1 VVPKLVR
8 VAGAFAGCATVKRM
22 RKFDPRR
29 RYPVRYPVRL
39 FWLIFVPNAAVLM
52 VAGTALAIFPV
63 TAVSEEREVVVGG
76 ALLLMLLFNSVLIR
90 SVLTPLEELSRLMEQ
105 IDPRRPGTRIK
116 IAGRSV
122 EFARVTSTFNAM
134 LSRIELERAES
145 DLRKLVAQEE
155 ERRRL
160 AMELHDEV
168 GQSLTA
174 LMLDS
179 ARAADQAPPGL
190 AAELREIQESTRQL
204 SDRVRDIIRGLRPE
218 ALDDL
223 GLRSALLALSADFAR
238 RSGLKVIRRI
248 SRELPALAPEVEL
261 AVYRVAQEGLTNVA
275 RHAEASRVEISL
287 SSGAEL
293 ELIVRDNGRGTRGGS
308 AGSGIEG
315 MHERARLVGG
325 RLEINGDEGCTVKLT
340 VPLQEGAR

>member
-1 VVPKLVR
+1 ML
-8 VAGAFAGCATVKRM
+8 
-22 RKFDPRR
+22 KFDPRR
-29 RYPVRYPVRL
+29 RYPVRL
-39 FWLIFVPNAAVLM
+39 FWLILVPNAAVLI

-63 TAVSEEREVVVGG
+63 TTLSPTREVVVGV
-76 ALLLMLLFNSVLIR
+76 ALILMLLFNTVLIR
-90 SVLTPLEELSRLMEQ
+90 GALTPLEELSRLMEQ

-116 IAGRSV
+116 IVGRSV

-134 LSRIELERAES
+134 LSRLELERAES
-145 DLRKLVAQEE
+145 DLRKLAAQEE

-179 ARAADQAPPGL
+179 ARAADQAPPTL
-190 AAELREIQESTRQL
+190 AAELREIQESTREL
-204 SDRVRDIIRGLRPE
+204 SDRVRDIVRGLRPE

-223 GLRSALLALSADFAR
+223 GLRSALLALGADFAQ
-238 RSGLKVIRRI
+238 RSGLTVIRRI
-248 SRELPALAPEVEL
+248 TRDLPALVPEVEL

-275 RHAEASRVEISL
+275 RHAEASRVEITL
-287 SSGAEL
+287 SSNAEL
-293 ELIVRDNGRGTRGGS
+293 ELVVRDNGRGIHGRS

-315 MHERARLVGG
+315 MRERARLVGG
-325 RLEINGDEGCTVKLT
+325 RLEINGNEYCTVRLT
-340 VPLQEGAR
+340 IPVQEGAR

>member
-1 VVPKLVR
+1 
-8 VAGAFAGCATVKRM
+8 M

-29 RYPVRYPVRL
+29 RYPVRL
-39 FWLIFVPNAAVLM
+39 FWLIFVPNAAVLI

-63 TAVSEEREVVVGG
+63 TRVSDNRVLVIGG
-76 ALLLMLLFNSVLIR
+76 ALIMMLLFNTLLIR
-90 SVLTPLEELSRLMEQ
+90 SALAPLEELSKLMEQ
-105 IDPRRPGTRIK
+105 IDPRRPGVRVK
-116 IAGRSV
+116 LAGRSV
-122 EFARVTSTFNAM
+122 EFARLTSTFNAM
-134 LSRIELERAES
+134 LSRLELERAES
-145 DLRKLVAQEE
+145 DLRKLSAQEE

-179 ARAADQAPPGL
+179 ARAAGRAPPGL
-190 AAELREIQESTRQL
+190 AAELRAIQESTRQL
-204 SDRVRDIIRGLRPE
+204 SDRVRDIVRGLRPE

-223 GLRSALLALSADFAR
+223 GLRSALLALSADFAQ
-238 RSGLKVIRRI
+238 RSGLKVTRRI
-248 SRELPALAPEVEL
+248 SRELPFLAPEVEL

-287 SSGAEL
+287 SCDSEVT
-293 ELIVRDNGRGTRGGS
+293 LIVRDNGRGIRERT

-315 MHERARLVGG
+315 MRERARLVGG
-325 RLEINGDEGCTVKLT
+325 RLEINGDEGCTVRLT
-340 VPLQEGAR
+340 VPLQEAAR

>member
-1 VVPKLVR
+1 
-8 VAGAFAGCATVKRM
+8 M
-22 RKFDPRR
+22 RKFDLRR

-39 FWLIFVPNAAVLM
+39 FWLIFVPNAAVLI

-63 TAVSEEREVVVGG
+63 TTLSPTREVVVGG
-76 ALLLMLLFNSVLIR
+76 ALILMLLFNSVLIR
-90 SVLTPLEELSRLMEQ
+90 GALTPLEELSRSMEQ

-116 IAGRSV
+116 VLGRSV
-122 EFARVTSTFNAM
+122 EFARLTSTFNAM
-134 LSRIELERAES
+134 LTRLELERAES
-145 DLRKLVAQEE
+145 DLRKLATQEE

-179 ARAADQAPPGL
+179 ARAADQAPPEL
-190 AAELREIQESTRQL
+190 AAGLREIQESTRQL
-204 SDRVRDIIRGLRPE
+204 SDRVRDIVRGLRPE

-223 GLRSALLALSADFAR
+223 GLRSALLALSSDFAQ
-238 RSGLKVIRRI
+238 RSGLEVIRRI

-275 RHAEASRVEISL
+275 RHAEASRAEVTL

-293 ELIVRDNGRGTRGGS
+293 ELVVRDDGRGIRGRS

-315 MHERARLVGG
+315 MRERARLIGG
-325 RLEINGDEGCTVKLT
+325 RLEINGDGGCTVKLT
-340 VPLQEGAR
+340 IPLTEGTR

>member
-1 VVPKLVR
+1 LKQ
-8 VAGAFAGCATVKRM
+8 M

-29 RYPVRYPVRL
+29 RYPVRL
-39 FWLIFVPNAAVLM
+39 FWLIFVPNAAVLI

-63 TAVSEEREVVVGG
+63 TTLSPTRELLVGA
-76 ALLLMLLFNSVLIR
+76 ALILMLLFNSVLIR
-90 SVLTPLEELSRLMEQ
+90 SALMPLEELSGLMEQ

-116 IAGRSV
+116 IVGRSV
-122 EFARVTSTFNAM
+122 EFARVASAFNAM
-134 LSRIELERAES
+134 LSRLELERAES
-145 DLRKLVAQEE
+145 DLRKLAAQEE

-179 ARAADQAPPGL
+179 ARAADQAPPAL
-190 AAELREIQESTRQL
+190 AAALREIQESTREL
-204 SDRVRDIIRGLRPE
+204 SDRVRNIVRGLRPE

-223 GLRSALLALSADFAR
+223 GLRSALLALTGDFAQ
-238 RSGLKVIRRI
+238 RSGLKVTRRI
-248 SRELPALAPEVEL
+248 SRELPTLAPEVEL

-275 RHAEASRVEISL
+275 RHAEASRVEVSL
-287 SSGAEL
+287 SCDTEVK
-293 ELIVRDNGRGTRGGS
+293 LIVRDDGRGTRGGP

-315 MHERARLVGG
+315 MRERARLVGG
-325 RLEINGDEGCTVKLT
+325 RLEINGDEGCTVRLT
-340 VPLQEGAR
+340 VPVQEGAK

>member
-1 VVPKLVR
+1 VW
-8 VAGAFAGCATVKRM
+8 
-22 RKFDPRR
+22 
-29 RYPVRYPVRL
+29 YPVRL
-39 FWLIFVPNAAVLM
+39 FWLIFVPNAAVLI
-52 VAGTALAIFPV
+52 VAGTALVIFPV
-63 TAVSEEREVVVGG
+63 TTLSPSREVVVGG
-76 ALLLMLLFNSVLIR
+76 ALILMLLFNSVLIR
-90 SVLTPLEELSRLMEQ
+90 GALTPLEELSRLMAQ
-105 IDPRRPGTRIK
+105 IDPRRPGTRIQ

-122 EFARVTSTFNAM
+122 EFARLTSSFNAM
-134 LSRIELERAES
+134 LSRLELERAES
-145 DLRKLVAQEE
+145 DLRKLAAQEE
-155 ERRRL
+155 ERRHL

-204 SDRVRDIIRGLRPE
+204 SDRVRDIVRGLRPE

-223 GLRSALLALSADFAR
+223 GLRSALLALSSDFAQ
-238 RSGLKVIRRI
+238 RSGLKVIRRV

-275 RHAEASRVEISL
+275 RHAEASRVEIGL

-293 ELIVRDNGRGTRGGS
+293 ELIVRDNGRGTHGKS

-315 MHERARLVGG
+315 MHERARLIGG
-325 RLEINGDEGCTVKLT
+325 RLEISGDEGCTVKLT

>member
-1 VVPKLVR
+1 
-8 VAGAFAGCATVKRM
+8 M
-22 RKFDPRR
+22 RRFDPRR
-29 RYPVRYPVRL
+29 RYPVRQPVRL
-39 FWLIFVPNAAVLM
+39 FWLILVPNAAVLV

-63 TAVSEEREVVVGG
+63 SAVSPNREVVVAG
-76 ALLLMLLFNSVLIR
+76 ALIVLLLFNSVLIH
-90 SVLTPLEELSRLMEQ
+90 SALTPLEELSRSMEQ

-134 LSRIELERAES
+134 LSRLEHERAES
-145 DLRKLVAQEE
+145 DQRKLAAQEE

-160 AMELHDEV
+160 ARELHDEV

-204 SDRVRDIIRGLRPE
+204 SDRVRDIVRGLRPV

-223 GLRSALLALSADFAR
+223 GLRSALLALSSDFAQ
-238 RSGLKVIRRI
+238 RSGLRVIRRI
-248 SRELPALAPEVEL
+248 SRELPALTPEVEL
-261 AVYRVAQEGLTNVA
+261 AVYRVAQESLTNAA

-287 SSGAEL
+287 KCGTEL
-293 ELIVRDNGRGTRGGS
+293 QLIVRDNGCGTHGRPAGG
-308 AGSGIEG
+308 GIEG
-315 MHERARLVGG
+315 MGERARLVGG

-340 VPLQEGAR
+340 VPLEERTR

>member
-1 VVPKLVR
+1 
-8 VAGAFAGCATVKRM
+8 M
-22 RKFDPRR
+22 RTLNPRR

-52 VAGTALAIFPV
+52 VAGTALALFPV
-63 TAVSEEREVVVGG
+63 TAVSERRELVVGG

-90 SVLTPLEELSRLMEQ
+90 GALTPLEELSTLMEQ

-116 IAGRSV
+116 IAGRSI
-122 EFARVTSTFNAM
+122 EFARVTSTFNEM
-134 LSRIELERAES
+134 LSRLELERTES
-145 DLRKLVAQEE
+145 DLRKLAAQED

-168 GQSLTA
+168 GQSLMA

-179 ARAADQAPPGL
+179 ARAANHAPPGL
-190 AAELREIQESTRQL
+190 AAELREIQESTREL
-204 SDRVRDIIRGLRPE
+204 SDRVRDIVRGLRPE

-223 GLRSALLALSADFAR
+223 GLRSALLALSADFAQ
-238 RSGLKVIRRI
+238 RSGLKVTRRI
-248 SRELPALAPEVEL
+248 SRELPSLAPEVEL
-261 AVYRVAQEGLTNVA
+261 AVYRVAQESLTNVA

-287 SSGAEL
+287 SCDTEVK
-293 ELIVRDNGRGTRGGS
+293 LIVRDDGRGIRGRS

-315 MHERARLVGG
+315 MRERARLVGG
-325 RLEINGDEGCTVKLT
+325 QLEINGDEGWTVTLT
-340 VPLQEGAR
+340 VPQQEGVQ